1 MYYEGKG
8 VSPDPVQAYA
18 WISMAMKY
26 FLGDYYMGYSDYQS
40 TLVEIEYS
48 MTPEQLEQANVLLTS
63 WGDKYKPAE

>member
-1 MYYEGKG
+1 
-8 VSPDPVQAYA
+8 
-18 WISMAMKY
+18 
-26 FLGDYYMGYSDYQS
+26 MGYSDYQS